1 MNLEWHPFRAKAPMT
16 FSADEYLETGEL
28 GLGVLIGFLEVLKVH
43 GGNMRYFQALD
54 FFGFFCF

>member
-28 GLGVLIGFLEVLKVH
+28 GLGVLIGFFRGPRGAWGKYEVFHRHTSVCQTK
-43 GGNMRYFQALD
+43 A
-54 FFGFFCF
+54 